1 MSTTARL
8 RATPETS
15 YVAAPAAPTR
25 RSAPNHAP
33 GNREYSH
40 RGGTRTATSGAAIVD
55 LHPAPRTRPT
65 RQQPAAPTPQRRRFQ
80 RTPGSRQV
88 VSVRGRRIVAP
99 KADPVRVRFA
109 AALVVTLLAG
119 VMLTMYLSGVTTQ
132 QTFRLHELSRTDSRL
147 GNQLETLNRDRQS
160 ATSSA
165 EIARRA
171 AELGMVVP
179 DQPGVLSVGPDGT
192 VDEVRAADPAA
203 VRPIIDVNGARVLPR
218 PASSDPVETDAVTEQ
233 VQPLPQGGIP
243 APGQAPDRS
252 EPVVGA
258 NSQVPAVAPYA
269 PNVRSDRAGGSGQ

>member
-8 RATPETS
+8 RATPEPS
-15 YVAAPAAPTR
+15 YAAAPDARTR
-25 RSAPNHAP
+25 RPAAVRAP
-33 GNREYSH
+33 GQTEGPR
-40 RGGTRTATSGAAIVD
+40 RGAARPATSGAPIVD
-55 LHPAPRTRPT
+55 LRPAPRTRPT
-65 RQQPAAPTPQRRRFQ
+65 RQAPAGPAPQRRRFQ
-80 RTPGSRQV
+80 WTPGSRQV

-109 AALVVTLLAG
+109 AALVATLLTG

-132 QTFRLHELSRTDSRL
+132 QTFRLHELSRTDSML
-147 GNQLETLNRDRQS
+147 GNQLETLNRDSQS
-160 ATSSA
+160 ARSSA

-179 DQPGVLSVGPDGT
+179 DQPGVLSVGPDGA

-203 VRPIIDVNGARVLPR
+203 VRPIIDVNGSRVLPR
-218 PASSDPVETDAVTEQ
+218 PASSDPAETDAVAEQ

-243 APGQAPDRS
+243 VPGQVPDQV

-269 PNVRSDRAGGSGQ
+269 PNVRSDRTGGSGQ